1 MKGHYAL
8 EAAPAQYQIG
18 QRVWVFTPKTR
29 KGLSKK
35 LLHHWHGPY
44 RIMKQLSPVNFKLRN
59 SANRLVAT
67 PVHACESYEIVL

>member
-1 MKGHYAL
+1 MLSKLRLHNIKL
-8 EAAPAQYQIG
+8 PNV
-18 QRVWVFTPKTR
+18 VWVFTPKTR